1 MKAGFLFLLSM
12 LSLIETSNCC
22 NYFSSFQVKRMS
34 VFPFKPMS
42 VLSKLF
48 SSLFDTLNCFNY
60 FSVFQVKRILILS
73 TFFTSLFDTLEGCN
87 YFSSFP
93 VKRVFEDSTFQT
105 KHFDQ
110 AEVTP
115 ENTDEEAVMLI
126 GGKFKSN

>member
-1 MKAGFLFLLSM
+1 
-12 LSLIETSNCC
+12 
-22 NYFSSFQVKRMS
+22 V
-34 VFPFKPMS
+34 
-42 VLSKLF
+42 
-48 SSLFDTLNCFNY
+48 
-60 FSVFQVKRILILS
+60 SVFQVKRILILS
-73 TFFTSLFDTLEGCN
+73 TFLTLIDTSEGCN